1 MQTGKYVYTIMRF
14 ASDGKFIK
22 LEREI
27 KEEFYDSLPELD
39 FMIFKSMAAEFAM
52 TLYKEKMPKITEEE
66 AMDMLI
72 EMIKKG

>member
-1 MQTGKYVYTIMRF
+1 MYRYAIIRTDP
-14 ASDGKFIK
+14 DGNIIQ
-22 LEREI
+22 LNREI
-27 KEEFYDSLPELD
+27 KEKFYDSLPELD